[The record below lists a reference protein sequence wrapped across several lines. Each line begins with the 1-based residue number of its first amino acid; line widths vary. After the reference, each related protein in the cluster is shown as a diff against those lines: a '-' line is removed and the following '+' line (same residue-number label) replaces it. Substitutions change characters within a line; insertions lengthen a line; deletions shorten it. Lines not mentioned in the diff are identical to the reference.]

1 MKGLRKSLE
10 RRKKADNPPVPDVAI
25 FQDSHDAYEVS
36 WVVG

>member
-1 MKGLRKSLE
+1 MKGLRK
-10 RRKKADNPPVPDVAI
+10 RRKKADNPPVPGVAI